1 MRVAIEL
8 VKDILKVEEIKGK
21 NESQVLVETE
31 IYLNQTKASLEKIL
45 WTDGKVEIMNTKIVK
60 DKIVVSGIVNF
71 KIVYRTKE
79 ENIPIDTVETTN

>member
-1 MRVAIEL
+1 MAIEL

-21 NESQVLVETE
+21 NEVQVLVETE

-60 DKIVVSGIVNF
+60 DKM
-71 KIVYRTKE
+71 
-79 ENIPIDTVETTN
+79 